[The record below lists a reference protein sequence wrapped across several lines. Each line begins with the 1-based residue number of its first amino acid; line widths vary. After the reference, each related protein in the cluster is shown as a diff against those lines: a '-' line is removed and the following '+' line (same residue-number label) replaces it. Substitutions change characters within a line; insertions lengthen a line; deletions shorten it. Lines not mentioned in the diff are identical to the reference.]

1 MEISR
6 RAIPFS
12 GGHCRTRSA
21 AGRSSLP
28 EQATPEIPASHRAH
42 ACCLCHLM
50 QAAPRGLESA
60 MSAHAAQPGR
70 RPPMGG
76 HTGGLTVDSLHLP
89 RSLHTLVLD
98 EKTAYSGELPGQLDR
113 IVGLEHQ

>member
-1 MEISR
+1 
-6 RAIPFS
+6 
-12 GGHCRTRSA
+12 
-21 AGRSSLP
+21 
-28 EQATPEIPASHRAH
+28 
-42 ACCLCHLM
+42 M